1 MALLAIITELWTDGW
16 IGSLLR
22 GALVTVLVSLSSIVL
37 GLVLGTIG
45 GLAKWGSLFPLTLLV
60 DGYTSLVRSVP
71 ELLIIF
77 LLFFGSVEL
86 VSNAAAFLGFLNG
99 IDTAYAFIVGVGA
112 IGFISGAYL
121 VEVVRGALAAIPK
134 GHIEAAQ
141 AVGLPRPRIFFRI
154 ILPQAARLAVPGIN
168 NVWQSTI
175 KDTALISVVGLQEL
189 MRIASIGAN
198 ATRQPFVFF
207 FSAAAIYL
215 GVTVLSQSLF
225 NAVERAVRLKGRRA

>member
-1 MALLAIITELWTDGW
+1 ML
-16 IGSLLR
+16 SLLR
-22 GALVTVLVSLSSIVL
+22 GAGVTVAISLGSMAL

-45 GLAKWGSLFPLTLLV
+45 GLIKWARLFPLTIAI
-60 DGYTSLVRSVP
+60 DFYTSLVRGVP

-86 VSNAAAFLGFLNG
+86 VSRVAESLGFANG
-99 IDTAYAFIVGVGA
+99 IDTAYAFIVGLGA

-121 VEVVRGALAAIPK
+121 VEVIRGALAAIPK

-141 AVGLPRPRIFFRI
+141 AVGLSRGRIFWRI
-154 ILPQAARLAVPGIN
+154 IWPQTLRIALPGIN

-198 ATRQPFVFF
+198 ATRQPFLFYIGAFVAYF
-207 FSAAAIYL
+207 AITL
-215 GVTVLSQSLF
+215 LSQSLF
-225 NAVERAVRLKGRRA
+225 NGIERLFRVNTKVA